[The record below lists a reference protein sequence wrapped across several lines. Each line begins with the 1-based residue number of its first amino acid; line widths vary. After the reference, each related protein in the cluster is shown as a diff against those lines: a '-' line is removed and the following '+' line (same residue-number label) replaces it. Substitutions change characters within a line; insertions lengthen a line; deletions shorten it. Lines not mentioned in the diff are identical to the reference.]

1 MKAKVID
8 IKGKENN
15 QIELSDYVFNIKP
28 NRHVIYE
35 AIKNEL
41 ANKRQG
47 TSSTKTKGEVKG
59 SGKKPWRQKG
69 TGRARVGTRRNPVWT
84 GGGIAF
90 GPKPRDYSYVL
101 PKKIKR
107 LAIRSILSLK
117 NINGKLKV
125 IENFEI
131 ENGKTKEIKLIFSP
145 IFKDEKSALI
155 LTNNDNTILI
165 KRAGRN
171 LPWLNCLSFNKLSAH
186 ALYYSKNI
194 AITEDAV
201 NELNNFFKKEN
212 KKSKIAL
219 DKGTK

>member
-15 QIELSDYVFNIKP
+15 QIELNDYVFNIKP

-47 TSSTKTKGEVKG
+47 TANTKTKGEVRG

-84 GGGIAF
+84 GGGIVF
-90 GPKPRDYSYVL
+90 GPKPRDYSYPL
-101 PKKIKR
+101 PKKVKR
-107 LAIRSILSLK
+107 FAIRSILSLK

-125 IENFEI
+125 IENFKI
-131 ENGKTKEIKLIFSP
+131 ENGKTKEIKVIFSP
-145 IFKDEKSALI
+145 IFKNEKSALI
-155 LTNNDNTILI
+155 LANNDNAALI

-171 LPWLNCLSFNKLSAH
+171 LPWLNCLSFNRLSAH

-194 AITEDAV
+194 VITEDAV
-201 NELNNFFKKEN
+201 NELNIFFKKEN
-212 KKSKIAL
+212 KKSKVVL
-219 DKGTK
+219 DKEIK